1 MKKALIFVILAI
13 FLALV
18 VQPNIVRDYD
28 KKYRVPTNTTS
39 TVATNDTT
47 DLKTCKSKATIC
59 IDPGYTGVE
68 TYADDDKIS
77 AKDLSLSLAKK
88 IGEKLSTSGYNV
100 VYTRDKDDFVNFTS
114 DEDSCKDR
122 IIIAKGYE
130 ADYLLS
136 LQLNNDSDSLAKGYT
151 IFTQN
156 DDNLISL
163 GSSIASKLDDIN
175 FSQFQGLDSDH
186 YGNFPIL
193 SESDLKSIYIEFG
206 YLTNTQD
213 YTQLSDESYQE
224 KIGSAIAKAFL
235 EEID

>member
-1 MKKALIFVILAI
+1 MKRVLIYIIIAI
-13 FLALV
+13 FIALV
-18 VQPNIVRDYD
+18 VQPNIVRDYT

-47 DLKTCKSKATIC
+47 DLKICKSNATIC
-59 IDPGYTGVE
+59 IDPGYSGVE
-68 TYADDDKIS
+68 TYADSSKIS
-77 AKDLSLSLAKK
+77 AKDLSLALAKK
-88 IGEKLSTSGYNV
+88 IGDKLSTSGYNV
-100 VYTRDKDDFVNFTS
+100 VYTRSDNDFVNFTS
-114 DEDSCKDR
+114 DEDSCKER
-122 IIIAKGYE
+122 IYIAQDYG

-136 LQLNNDSDSLAKGYT
+136 LQLNNDSDSLSKGYT

-156 DDNLISL
+156 DDKLIAL
-163 GSSIASKLDDIN
+163 GIAISSKLDAIN

-193 SESDLKSIYIEFG
+193 GEPDLKSIFIEFG

-213 YTQLSDESYQE
+213 YTQLSDEAYQE

-235 EEID
+235 EKID